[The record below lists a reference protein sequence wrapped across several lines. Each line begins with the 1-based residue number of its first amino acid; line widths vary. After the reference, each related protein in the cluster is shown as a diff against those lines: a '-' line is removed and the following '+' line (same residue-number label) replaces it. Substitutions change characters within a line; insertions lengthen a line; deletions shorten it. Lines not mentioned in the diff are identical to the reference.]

1 MADAPDLVAFDMGGT
16 STDISIILG
25 GERPLTSAR
34 GLAGERIALPSLDI
48 ASIGAGGG
56 SIARVDEGGLL
67 RVGPASAG
75 AEPGPACYGR
85 GGTMPTVTDA
95 NLVLGHLDE
104 AGFLEGR
111 MRLDRAAARHA
122 VAGVARALGRG
133 IEEAAAGKIPEERR
147 GRSVGLPGV
156 ALVKVVALVVAVP
169 AVLVDGVVELH
180 DAHTAFDHAAREQT
194 HPTVGCGGP
203 MRVVDRIEGE
213 GLRCIAGEVTDIRG
227 LGLHPV
233 GKLVGRDPP
242 VELGLPGASVT
253 MAPVERLREI
263 ECRALHRG
271 EAGLAG
277 DACVYQ

>member
-1 MADAPDLVAFDMGGT
+1 MVDAEGGEDRGVEVADVLPVLDGAEADLVGGADHT
-16 STDISIILG
+16 ATVDS
-25 GERPLTSAR
+25 P
-34 GLAGERIALPSLDI
+34 AGEPDGEAVGVVVP
-48 ASIGAGGG
+48 AT
-56 SIARVDEGGLL
+56 VPLL
-67 RVGPASAG
+67 HRGPTELAPP
-75 AEPGPACYGR
+75 EHER
-85 GGTMPTVTDA
+85 
-95 NLVLGHLDE
+95 LV
-104 AGFLEGR
+104 
-111 MRLDRAAARHA
+111 
-122 VAGVARALGRG
+122 
-133 IEEAAAGKIPEERR
+133 EEAAAGKILEQRR